1 MNNKNKITSRFKLH
15 ESPTGKAV
23 LVLAAIFVLT
33 LASSPA
39 FSGGDT
45 VLNSRECKILLSAG
59 MFAEC
64 QPAVRDFWALAEKA
78 AGACG
83 IETAAQQGD
92 IEEQRR
98 AVWFIDTR
106 QFGLYKAGL
115 VLRRREEGGRFNY
128 TFKYRDLD
136 MAAAAAKNVS
146 PASEFKGKTAFEEDV
161 VVKSDK
167 FERIFSK
174 SGKVDLKKDVP
185 MTADAIVKIFP
196 GMAAFM
202 SKKRTELAVVNG
214 VKIDE
219 LTFDYG
225 TIFLTPA
232 IKAKASFTVWY
243 LAGEKAPVIAE
254 FSYKYKYDGAGS
266 ESELAVAHHA
276 SDKFLAALRAEI
288 IPWLAAGQTKT
299 GFVYKFDSGNNE

>member
-15 ESPTGKAV
+15 ESHTGKVV
-23 LVLAAIFVLT
+23 LVFAAIFVLT
-33 LASSPA
+33 LALSPA
-39 FSGGDT
+39 FAGGDT
-45 VLNSRECKILLSAG
+45 VLNSRECKVLLLAG
-59 MFAEC
+59 RFTDC
-64 QPAVRDFWALAEKA
+64 QPAARDFWALSEKA
-78 AGACG
+78 ARACG
-83 IETAAQQGD
+83 IETAVQHGD
-92 IEEQRR
+92 IEEERC
-98 AVWFIDTR
+98 AVWFIDTE
-106 QFGLYKAGL
+106 QFVLYKTGL
-115 VLRRREEGGRFNY
+115 VLRRRKEGGRFNY

-146 PASEFKGKTAFEEDV
+146 PASEFKGKTSFEEDV
-161 VVKSDK
+161 VVKPDK

-174 SGKVDLKKDVP
+174 SGKADLKKDVP
-185 MTADAIVKIFP
+185 MTADSLVKIFP
-196 GMAAFM
+196 GMASFM

-225 TIFLTPA
+225 TIFLTPV

-243 LAGEKAPVIAE
+243 LAGEKTPVIAE

-266 ESELAVAHHA
+266 ESELAMVHHA

-288 IPWLAAGQTKT
+288 KPWLAAGQTKT
-299 GFVYKFDSGNNE
+299 GFVYKFTSGNNE